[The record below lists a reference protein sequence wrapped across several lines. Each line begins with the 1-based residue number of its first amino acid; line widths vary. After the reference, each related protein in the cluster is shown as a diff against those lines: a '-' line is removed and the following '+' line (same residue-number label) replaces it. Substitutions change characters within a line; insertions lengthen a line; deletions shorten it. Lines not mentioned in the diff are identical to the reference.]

1 MKAGFQVTGEVLKT
15 AIVGQC
21 YFHNDTEFLVLII
34 DHDGTHSL
42 NPGETQGNYLVK
54 GFSVDLLMKLTDN
67 REVKIN
73 FPSSKFENRTHKMS
87 TIFENEI
94 KAYKLSLIKVVDAN
108 SKWHLVYNHPGGFEN
123 LVTIEMVSKN
133 NWKSMKEK
141 GGETEAKL
149 DAVLK
154 GIEVGLSAKAF
165 TKVTRT
171 DEFEC
176 QITEKSQRT
185 FKDVCYIWQEI
196 VVIKTNQE
204 PPFDELRIPTPHV
217 EQTSTQTQPKD
228 KFIYDIK

>member
-1 MKAGFQVTGEVLKT
+1 MTACFRVFKT
-15 AIVGQC
+15 ATVRQC
-21 YFHNDTEFLVLII
+21 IFYNDTNYLVLII
-34 DHDGTHSL
+34 DHDGTRSL
-42 NPGETQGNYLVK
+42 KPGEIQGNYLVK
-54 GFSVDLLMKLTDN
+54 GLSVDLLMKLTDN

-94 KAYKLSLIKVVDAN
+94 KAYELSLTKVVHAN

-123 LVTIEMVSKN
+123 LVTIEMVAKN
-133 NWKSMKEK
+133 SWKSIKEK
-141 GGETEAKL
+141 GGEIEAKL
-149 DAVLK
+149 GAALM
-154 GIEVGLSAKAF
+154 GIDVSLSATAF

-196 VVIKTNQE
+196 VVIKTNQK

-217 EQTSTQTQPKD
+217 EQTSTPAEPGKD